1 MPTLY
6 WCPHQVLKAT
16 EAPLPKYASS
26 TQNIKKDA
34 HLAWADFKIKFKQ
47 IMHSRVHF
55 DQWNLLVSK
64 MLSLKIFAGFFLYSD
79 QHARN
84 FIKNKN
90 DEKSIIKSLKN

>member
-26 TQNIKKDA
+26 TQNIKKDG

-64 MLSLKIFAGFFLYSD
+64 MLSLKIFAGLFLYSD
-79 QHARN
+79 QHA
-84 FIKNKN
+84 FEISSKTKTM
-90 DEKSIIKSLKN
+90 KIL